1 MATREDKVMVV
12 AFELG
17 KWTGRVI
24 NLWYGGEVMEEV
36 MEGRGAF
43 RELAETIASDSIDQL
58 WSLGLLIPEEKEGK
72 GLHDELKS
80 LAVQGIELFI
90 GLSQEASENKVL
102 RLSPVHPS
110 VGFLPV
116 EAQDD

>member
-1 MATREDKVMVV
+1 MATREDKVMAV

-24 NLWYGGEVMEEV
+24 DSRDGGDVMDEVMQ
-36 MEGRGAF
+36 GRRAF
-43 RELAETIASDSIDQL
+43 RELAETLATDSIDLL
-58 WSLGLLIPEEKEGK
+58 WSLGLLTPEEKEGR
-72 GLHDELKS
+72 GLHNELKS

-90 GLSQEASENKVL
+90 GLSQESENKVL

>member
-17 KWTGRVI
+17 KWTGRVVDSRD
-24 NLWYGGEVMEEV
+24 GGDVMDEV
-36 MEGRGAF
+36 MEGRRAF
-43 RELAETIASDSIDQL
+43 RELAETIASDSINQL
-58 WSLGLLIPEEKEGK
+58 WSLGLLIPEEKEGR

-90 GLSQEASENKVL
+90 GLNQEASEKRVL
-102 RLSPVHPS
+102 RLSPIHPS